1 MATTK
6 LGNTKSAS
14 RAINYAEKRAV
25 VKSGHNL
32 DADYAKS
39 QLKAT
44 RALYGKKD
52 GIQAHTIIQSFKPEE
67 TTPEQANEIGL
78 ELAEK
83 VAGNHQVAVYTHAD
97 TDHIHN
103 HIVVGSID
111 LESGKKYQSNAV
123 QRHFVKNM
131 NDVLCRDHGLSIV
144 EERNAGVRHTLAE
157 QELIGKGQASWKDE
171 IREAVD
177 KTKANARDFDS
188 FTSQLEARYGIE
200 TKLRGNTLS
209 FKHPDR
215 QRFVRANKL
224 GFHYEKEVLD
234 REFTREAG
242 RGKSVE
248 RTFEGNQGTEQ
259 DNDGLHTG
267 ADGQESRRRHDDREP
282 IEPNPREQRQ
292 DHRQHELHFRE
303 AERIA
308 RERKQHLSAGFDRW
322 TEENARSK
330 QRNGQEA
337 KRTGEK
343 QQQSVKQHE
352 RGTEKEH
359 EPNRDQH
366 QKRRERSKTREQGL
380 SL

>member
-39 QLKAT
+39 HLKAT
-44 RALYGKKD
+44 RALYGKED

-83 VAGNHQVAVYTHAD
+83 VAKNHQVAVYTHAD

-103 HIVVGSID
+103 HIVVGAID
-111 LESGKKYQSNAV
+111 LENGNKYQSNAA
-123 QRHFVKNM
+123 QRHFVKST

-144 EERNAGVRHTLAE
+144 EERNRDVRHTLAE
-157 QELIGKGQASWKDE
+157 QELIRKGQFSWKDE
-171 IREAVD
+171 IRRAVN
-177 KTKANARDFDS
+177 KTKANSPDFDS
-188 FTSQLEARYGIE
+188 FTNQLESQYGIE

-224 GFHYEKEVLD
+224 GSDYEKEVLD

-242 RGKSVE
+242 RGEAIERGFERNE
-248 RTFEGNQGTEQ
+248 RTESVDDQ
-259 DNDGLHTG
+259 LHTG
-267 ADGQESRRRHDDREP
+267 ADERGNRQGYDNRQPVKS
-282 IEPNPREQRQ
+282 NPAEQRS
-292 DHRQHELHFRE
+292 DHEQHELHFRE

-322 TEENARSK
+322 TEENAANK
-330 QRNGQEA
+330 QRNSQEA
-337 KRTGEK
+337 KRTREK

-352 RGTEKEH
+352 RGTKNEH

-366 QKRRERSKTREQGL
+366 QKRRERGKTREQGL